1 MKDPK
6 TIITTAA
13 GLVLVGVATWLIS
26 TTQEATVNDA
36 SFEYEIEKLQ
46 MQIDNQDAQINRI
59 LSRIHALEK
68 HEHDKKGTIVLP

>member
-6 TIITTAA
+6 TIITSAA
-13 GLVLVGVATWLIS
+13 GLVLVGVATWLIA

-46 MQIDNQDAQINRI
+46 MQIDEQTEDINSLAR
-59 LSRIHALEK
+59 RVHALEK
-68 HEHDKKGTIVLP
+68 H

>member
-46 MQIDNQDAQINRI
+46 LQIDIQHTQMNSMR
-59 LSRIHALEK
+59 SRIHALEK

>member
-6 TIITTAA
+6 TIITTGA
-13 GLVLVGVATWLIS
+13 GLILVGVATWLIS

-46 MQIDNQDAQINRI
+46 MQIDNQETKMNGM
-59 LSRIHALEK
+59 LSRIQTLEK
-68 HEHDKKGTIVLP
+68 HKHDKKGTIVLP

>member
-13 GLVLVGVATWLIS
+13 GLVLVGVATWLIA

-46 MQIDNQDAQINRI
+46 MQIDEQTDDIT
-59 LSRIHALEK
+59 ALTHRMRSMEK
-68 HEHDKKGTIVLP
+68 HQHDKKGTIVLP